1 MNRTFPAGSQIQSD
15 GVRKASSMKSGDEWK
30 LAVVMET
37 KQGVSTGKVRG
48 V

>member
-1 MNRTFPAGSQIQSD
+1 
-15 GVRKASSMKSGDEWK
+15 MKSGDEWK

-48 V
+48 VWKTLLPFFR